1 MPIIIDSGSRN
12 SNGIPNPS
20 FRSTTRGVISEKSDD
35 LISSSNTESFTK
47 GRNDSK
53 GIQDNTNTKIGMN
66 TPQPYNE
73 DDDGASLTISQQLF
87 DNGLYEADTL
97 GENPGYP
104 GHWKKPSIIKDGSYF
119 KAIKNAYGLYDR
131 DDINLFNKV
140 YRYGLF
146 HPDTAVP
153 SLKEVLFF
161 TKPDLSIM
169 QRKDDAASR
178 TSRSSLNDELSYRL
192 FWTEMKDNRFDIIR
206 MLQGSLDEDNPWNYL
221 LMNSCVSNL
230 EIPGLASDAIETA
243 ANMYGVNLSYRAS
256 SEASDDNFDFSLEF
270 KDTKWLETYHFFKAY
285 EEYETLKHHGIVS
298 PWLQYVINKIIHD
311 QFSIYKFLLD
321 DDMETIIYYAKFY
334 GVYPKSLPR
343 DTFSSGDFDGGIK
356 YSIDFKAAFFEDMK
370 PEILYDFN
378 QVGEEAYNKA
388 KYDITSYNDALG
400 RPDNRPAVGAR
411 VYKWQSNLSPTG
423 FVYKLKWRGDD
434 KI

>member
-1 MPIIIDSGSRN
+1 MAN
-12 SNGIPNPS
+12 PNAVGGYH
-20 FRSTTRGVISEKSDD
+20 STTRGVIADDSDV
-35 LISSSNTESFTK
+35 LIRPFNP
-47 GRNDSK
+47 DSYEAQMQAK
-53 GIQDNTNTKIGMN
+53 ANNAQAAMN
-66 TPQPYNE
+66 TPQAYNE
-73 DDDGASLTISQQLF
+73 DDDGASLAIAQEQFTGADSRDILF
-87 DNGLYEADTL
+87 NIEQAR
-97 GENPGYP
+97 NPGYP
-104 GHWKKPSIIKDGSYF
+104 GHWNKPPIIKNSSYF

-131 DDINLFNKV
+131 EDINLYNKV

-153 SLKEVLFF
+153 TLKEVLFF

-169 QRKDDAASR
+169 KRSDNWGQKPS
-178 TSRSSLNDELSYRL
+178 TSDLNPDLSYRL
-192 FWTEMKDNRFDIIR
+192 FWNDLKEYRFDIIR
-206 MLQGSLDEDNPWNYL
+206 MLQGSLDENTPWNYL

-230 EIPGLASDAIETA
+230 EIPTLASEAIETA

-256 SEASDDNFDFSLEF
+256 SENSDDNFDFSLEF

-285 EEYETLKHHGIVS
+285 EEYETLKHHGTVS
-298 PWLQYVINKIIHD
+298 PWLPYIVYKILHD
-311 QFSIYKFLLD
+311 QFCIYKFLLD

-343 DTFSSGDFDGGIK
+343 DTFTSGDFDGGIK
-356 YSIDFKAAFFEDMK
+356 YSIDFRAAFFEDMK

-378 QVGEEAYNKA
+378 QVGEEAYNGA

-411 VYKWQSNLSPTG
+411 IYKWQSNMSPTG
-423 FVYKLKWRGDD
+423 YVYKLKWRGDD